1 MKVKEL
7 YKKYKDYSIMLFGLP
22 LEKPST
28 PFSCLPMNMKVL
40 NEYVVKDI
48 KIKDQELTTMD
59 FDMSLK
65 YKGST
70 KYKGTVYAYVVK
82 EV

>member
-48 KIKDQELTTMD
+48 KIKDENREVLN

-65 YKGST
+65 FKGKQ
-70 KYKGTVYAYVVK
+70 KYKGTIYAYVGK
-82 EV
+82 E

>member
-7 YKKYKDYSIMLFGLP
+7 YKKYKGYSIMLFGLP

-28 PFSCLPMNMKVL
+28 PFSCLPMDMKKL
-40 NEYVVKDI
+40 NEYIVKDI
-48 KIKDQELTTMD
+48 KIKEQEFNTINYDIRLN
-59 FDMSLK
+59 
-65 YKGST
+65 YKGQT
-70 KYKGTVYAYVVK
+70 KYKGTIHAYVVK

>member
-7 YKKYKDYSIMLFGLP
+7 YKKYKEYSIMLFGLP

-48 KIKDQELTTMD
+48 KIKEEELTTID
-59 FDMSLK
+59 FDMSLN
-65 YKGST
+65 YKGNT
-70 KYKGTVYAYVVK
+70 KFKGTIYAYVGK
-82 EV
+82 E

>member
-7 YKKYKDYSIMLFGLP
+7 YKKYKGYSIMLFGLP

-48 KIKDQELTTMD
+48 KIKEEELTTID
-59 FDMSLK
+59 FDMALN
-65 YKGST
+65 YKGNT
-70 KYKGTVYAYVVK
+70 KFKGTIYAYVAK
-82 EV
+82 E

>member
-7 YKKYKDYSIMLFGLP
+7 YKKYKGYSIMLFGLP

-48 KIKDQELTTMD
+48 KIKEEELTTID
-59 FDMSLK
+59 FDMALN
-65 YKGST
+65 YKGNT
-70 KYKGTVYAYVVK
+70 KFKGTIYAYVGK
-82 EV
+82 E